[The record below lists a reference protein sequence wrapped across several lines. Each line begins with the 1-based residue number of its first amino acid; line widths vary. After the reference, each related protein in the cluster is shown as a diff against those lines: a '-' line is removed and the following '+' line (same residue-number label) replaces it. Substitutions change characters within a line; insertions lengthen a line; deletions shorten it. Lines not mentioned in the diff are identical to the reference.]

1 MEMAV
6 CVIDD
11 EEDIR
16 QSLGYLLCSVGLTV
30 RLFSCAHDFLES
42 CDPSGIGCLLI
53 DVRMP
58 RMSGLMLQDE
68 LIARG
73 IDAPVIFLSGHA
85 DLPVVVTAMK
95 KGAFDFFLKP
105 FSEQMLLDVVDRA
118 LNLALQT
125 RTRKARDAELQTHLA
140 LLTSK
145 ERQILERL
153 RSNHPAKTIAHE
165 MGLSRKTIDTHVAT
179 IRRKMRAEST
189 AELFLILQ
197 AGLP

>member
-1 MEMAV
+1 M
-6 CVIDD
+6 IDD
-11 EEDIR
+11 EDEIR
-16 QSLGYLLCSVGLTV
+16 QSLEYLLCSVGLKVKT
-30 RLFSCAHDFLES
+30 FSCAQDFLES
-42 CDPSGIGCLLI
+42 CDPSEIGCLLI

-68 LIARG
+68 LIARK
-73 IDAPVIFLSGHA
+73 IDAPIIFLSGHA

-105 FSEQMLLDVVDRA
+105 FSEQMLLDAIDQA
-118 LNLALQT
+118 LDLAHKT
-125 RTRKARDAELQTHLA
+125 RTRKARDEELQTHLA

-153 RSNHPAKTIAHE
+153 RINHPAKAIAHE
-165 MGLSRKTIDTHVAT
+165 MGLSRKTVDTHVAT

-189 AELFLILQ
+189 TELFLMLQ
-197 AGLP
+197 DAPA